1 MNSTFTVIS
10 SLVKSNLG
18 EKCLINLLMNVSS
31 KGLKGYLECTP
42 IYNGTSPKNK
52 SDLIE
57 IIVYGCMTGALNK
70 NVLEDISIK

>member
-1 MNSTFTVIS
+1 
-10 SLVKSNLG
+10 
-18 EKCLINLLMNVSS
+18 MNVSS

-42 IYNGTSPKNK
+42 IYNGTLPKNK
-52 SDLIE
+52 SDLVE